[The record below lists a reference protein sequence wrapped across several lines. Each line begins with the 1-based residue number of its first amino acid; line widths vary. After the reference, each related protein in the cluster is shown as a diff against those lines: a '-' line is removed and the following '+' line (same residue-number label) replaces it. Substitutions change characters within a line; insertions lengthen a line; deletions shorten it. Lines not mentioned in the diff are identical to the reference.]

1 MILTRTPF
9 RISLFG
15 GGTDM
20 PAWFNLNGGAVISFS
35 IDKYCHLSIRELPP
49 YFDYKYRAVYS
60 KVETAVSVDQIE
72 HPAIRESIKKY
83 GMLENLEIQYH
94 GDLPARSGVGSSS
107 AFAVSI
113 INGLSK
119 LNNKDLSKKDL
130 ASMAIELEQKVI
142 GENVGSQD
150 QVACT
155 FGGINKIIFTNKDS
169 WEVLP
174 LNLSLSRINE
184 IEERCFLTYTG
195 IDRISSDISKGLLE
209 NLSKSEKVLK
219 KTMDLV
225 DVAENLISENTDLD
239 ILGDLLQEATKLKFE
254 ANPSAETPSILNFI
268 SQGIKSGALGGKI
281 LGAGGGGFC
290 LFWLKKDD
298 KQRFKSAFKLG
309 KEVPFKIDFSGA
321 SIIAS
326 QPWKGF

>member
-1 MILTRTPF
+1 
-9 RISLFG
+9 
-15 GGTDM
+15 
-20 PAWFNLNGGAVISFS
+20 
-35 IDKYCHLSIRELPP
+35 
-49 YFDYKYRAVYS
+49 
-60 KVETAVSVDQIE
+60 
-72 HPAIRESIKKY
+72 
-83 GMLENLEIQYH
+83 
-94 GDLPARSGVGSSS
+94 
-107 AFAVSI
+107 
-113 INGLSK
+113 
-119 LNNKDLSKKDL
+119 
-130 ASMAIELEQKVI
+130 MAIELEQKVI

-169 WEVLP
+169 WEVQP
-174 LNLSLSRINE
+174 LNLSLSRIME

-219 KTMDLV
+219 KTMELV
-225 DVAENLISENTDLD
+225 YVAENLISENSDLD
-239 ILGDLLQEATKLKFE
+239 VLGDLLQEATKLKFE
-254 ANPSAETPSILNFI
+254 ANPFAETPSILSFI
-268 SQGIKSGALGGKI
+268 GQGIKNGALGGKI

-290 LFWLKKDD
+290 LFWLKRGD
-298 KQRFKSAFKLG
+298 KQRFKSEFKLG

>member
-20 PAWFNLNGGAVISFS
+20 PAWFNSNGGAVISFS

-60 KVETAVSVDQIE
+60 KVETAVTVDQIE

-155 FGGINKIIFTNKDS
+155 FGGINKIIFTSKDS
-169 WEVLP
+169 WEVRP
-174 LNLSLSRINE
+174 LNLSLNRINE

-195 IDRISSDISKGLLE
+195 IDRISSDVSKGLLE

-225 DVAENLISENTDLD
+225 GVAENLISENADLD

-254 ANPSAETPSILNFI
+254 ANPSAQTPSILNFI

-298 KQRFKSAFKLG
+298 KQRFKSTFKLG

>member
-20 PAWFNLNGGAVISFS
+20 PAWFNSNGGAVISFS

-60 KVETAVSVDQIE
+60 KVETAVTVDQIE

-195 IDRISSDISKGLLE
+195 IDRISSDVTKGLLE
-209 NLSKSEKVLK
+209 NLTKSEKVLK

-225 DVAENLISENTDLD
+225 GVAENLISENADLD

-268 SQGIKSGALGGKI
+268 SQGLESGALGGKI

-298 KQRFKSAFKLG
+298 KQRFKSTFKLG

>member
-1 MILTRTPF
+1 
-9 RISLFG
+9 
-15 GGTDM
+15 M

-155 FGGINKIIFTNKDS
+155 FGGINKIIFTSKDS
-169 WEVLP
+169 WEVRP
-174 LNLSLSRINE
+174 LNLSLNRISE

-209 NLSKSEKVLK
+209 NLSKSEKVLQ

-254 ANPSAETPSILNFI
+254 ANPSAQTPSILNFI

>member
-1 MILTRTPF
+1 
-9 RISLFG
+9 
-15 GGTDM
+15 
-20 PAWFNLNGGAVISFS
+20 
-35 IDKYCHLSIRELPP
+35 
-49 YFDYKYRAVYS
+49 
-60 KVETAVSVDQIE
+60 
-72 HPAIRESIKKY
+72 
-83 GMLENLEIQYH
+83 
-94 GDLPARSGVGSSS
+94 
-107 AFAVSI
+107 
-113 INGLSK
+113 
-119 LNNKDLSKKDL
+119 
-130 ASMAIELEQKVI
+130 MAIELEQKVI

-169 WEVLP
+169 WEVRP
-174 LNLSLSRINE
+174 LNLSLNRINE

-225 DVAENLISENTDLD
+225 DVAENLISGNTDLD
-239 ILGDLLQEATKLKFE
+239 ILGDLLREATKLKFE
-254 ANPSAETPSILNFI
+254 ANPSAQTPSILNFI

-290 LFWLKKDD
+290 LFWLKKGD
-298 KQRFKSAFKLG
+298 KQRFKSSFKLG

>member
-150 QVACT
+150 QVACA

-268 SQGIKSGALGGKI
+268 SQGIKSGAR
-281 LGAGGGGFC
+281 GGGFC

>member
-20 PAWFNLNGGAVISFS
+20 PDWFNSNGGAVISFS

-60 KVETAVSVDQIE
+60 KVETAISVEEIE

-113 INGLSK
+113 INGLCK
-119 LNNKDLSKKDL
+119 LNNRDLSKKDL

-142 GENVGSQD
+142 RENVGSQD
-150 QVACT
+150 QVACA

-169 WEVLP
+169 WEVKP
-174 LNLSLSRINE
+174 LNLSVSRVNE

-195 IDRISSDISKGLLE
+195 IDRISSDISKGLLD
-209 NLSKSEKVLK
+209 NLSKSEKSLK

-225 DVAENLISENTDLD
+225 EVAENLISENADLD
-239 ILGDLLQEATKLKFE
+239 ILGELLQEATRLKFE
-254 ANPSAETPSILNFI
+254 ANPSAETPSILYFI
-268 SQGIKSGALGGKI
+268 SEGIKNGALGGKI

-290 LFWLKKDD
+290 LFWLKKGD
-298 KQRFKSAFKLG
+298 KQRFKSMFTLG